1 MPTASYVKITSAN
14 EDLAEGINCGTD
26 TWAIAL
32 TNTVPGSKVFT
43 SGTTD
48 LATSGGY
55 TAGGATV
62 SVTSSGMNASDFVL
76 VLADPAVWTGS
87 GGGFTFRYAI
97 LVNKTVL
104 QGAQGT
110 NVAYWDYGSSQ
121 AVAAGETVT
130 VDLDQ
135 TASVG
140 VFKIT

>member
-1 MPTASYVKITSAN
+1 MPTASYVKVTSAN
-14 EDLAEGINCGTD
+14 EDLAESINCGSD
-26 TWAIAL
+26 QWAIAL

-55 TAGGATV
+55 TAGGANVTT
-62 SVTSSGMNASDFVL
+62 TSSSMNGSDFVL

-97 LVNKTVL
+97 LVNKTVT
-104 QGAQGT
+104 QGANGT

-135 TASVG
+135 TATFG